1 MFHISARITDRP
13 VKSDRVENS
22 ANSSATRIAR
32 HRRNPHSSGNFTFF
46 SLENG
51 NYWLYARDST
61 GNISEPQTFTIEGV
75 RIDNNLSRRFRIY
88 PNPMEDHLIIETKD
102 VSDLVL
108 ELTSPNGQIVYT
120 SVVEGDSHQIDL
132 ASFQK
137 GVYFITISSKDF
149 VTTEK
154 IIKL

>member
-1 MFHISARITDRP
+1 
-13 VKSDRVENS
+13 
-22 ANSSATRIAR
+22 
-32 HRRNPHSSGNFTFF
+32 
-46 SLENG
+46 
-51 NYWLYARDST
+51 
-61 GNISEPQTFTIEGV
+61 
-75 RIDNNLSRRFRIY
+75 
-88 PNPMEDHLIIETKD
+88 MEDHLIIETKD